1 MNLKLHKT
9 YIAMAGFALI
19 AIIAF
24 YIQSKSSPTKQHA
37 TTTAQNT
44 TSVTEEPEVSSA
56 PKTKKI
62 DLSDPNLDPA
72 LRARYEAI
80 YAEYGVKPYP
90 ADQVVDIFNEFMA
103 RIAADDPSLTHDDL
117 YQLENGLSITL
128 EQSPVAQAL
137 LTERL
142 EQALVNLEP
151 KAIFTLERVFGN
163 NETGNGLLVD
173 LYKEMVQDENN
184 HMDYYALQGLTK
196 YPYKLSN
203 NDKIALTEV
212 AFNQLEKYTEF
223 SKRGPAL
230 NYLAATLESPKNDI
244 PFAHRESAVQMVADS
259 LRYAQ
264 TFQETFFSAQA
275 LYRITSPAESAQ
287 FATETLLSTPNKAT
301 VLSALESIELKEI
314 SVNDALKQSLR
325 SAIQR
330 QSVSEEELVY
340 VKKLMPELLEG

>member
-1 MNLKLHKT
+1 
-9 YIAMAGFALI
+9 MAGFALI
-19 AIIAF
+19 AIIAC
-24 YIQSKSSPTKQHA
+24 YIQSKSSPTKQHT

-163 NETGNGLLVD
+163 N
-173 LYKEMVQDENN
+173 
-184 HMDYYALQGLTK
+184 
-196 YPYKLSN
+196 
-203 NDKIALTEV
+203 DKIALTEV

-314 SVNDALKQSLR
+314 SVNDVLKQSLR
-325 SAIQR
+325 SAMQR

>member
-1 MNLKLHKT
+1 MVNLRLT
-9 YIAMAGFALI
+9 YLLLTNIEMAGFALI

-56 PKTKKI
+56 PKTQKI

-151 KAIFTLERVFGN
+151 KAIFTLERVFG
-163 NETGNGLLVD
+163 
-173 LYKEMVQDENN
+173 
-184 HMDYYALQGLTK
+184 
-196 YPYKLSN
+196 N